1 MGMNMQSKNIVLAAV
16 IVALLPGCGMFTSKK
31 KLEYKNGAT
40 QAQPLEVPPDL
51 TAPETSQSNIIPGT
65 DGVQVASYSEYA
77 KQTSEQPCLSVASA
91 PVNASP
97 AAVPAAK
104 LQEANGIKSIVLG
117 EPFDRSWRRVGLA
130 LDRAH
135 IKVTDKDRSKGIY
148 FVLPAAD
155 KDKKKDKD
163 TKPSDY
169 LVSVSESSGASSVTV
184 ADQNGKSDADSARLL
199 DVLLQ
204 GLNQENVPGDEVR
217 PSR

>member
-1 MGMNMQSKNIVLAAV
+1 MGMNMQSRNIVLAV
-16 IVALLPGCGMFTSKK
+16 VLIALLPGCSSSKK
-31 KLEYKNGAT
+31 KTEYKNRAT
-40 QAQPLEVPPDL
+40 QVQPLEVPPDL
-51 TAPETSQSNIIPGT
+51 TAPELSQRNVIPGT

-77 KQTSEQPCLSVASA
+77 KQATEQPCLNPASA
-91 PVNASP
+91 PVSASP
-97 AAVPAAK
+97 VAVPAAK
-104 LQEANGIKSIVLG
+104 LQENNGAKSIVLG

-135 IKVTDKDRSKGIY
+135 VKVTDKDRSKGIY
-148 FVLPAAD
+148 FVQPAPD

-163 TKPSDY
+163 KKSSDY
-169 LVSVSESSGASSVTV
+169 LVTVSESGGTSSVTV

>member
-1 MGMNMQSKNIVLAAV
+1 MNMQSRNIVLAV
-16 IVALLPGCGMFTSKK
+16 VLLALLPGCSSNKK
-31 KLEYKNGAT
+31 KTEYKNGAT
-40 QAQPLEVPPDL
+40 QVQPLEVPPDL
-51 TAPETSQSNIIPGT
+51 TAPELSQRNVIPGT

-77 KQTSEQPCLSVASA
+77 KQTVEQPCLSPVSA
-91 PVNASP
+91 PVSASP
-97 AAVPAAK
+97 VAVPAAK
-104 LQEANGIKSIVLG
+104 LQENNGAKSIVLG

-135 IKVTDKDRSKGIY
+135 IKVSDKDRSKGIY
-148 FVLPAAD
+148 FVQPASD

-163 TKPSDY
+163 KKSSDY
-169 LVSVSESSGASSVTV
+169 LVAVSESGGTSSVTV

-199 DVLLQ
+199 EVLLQ